1 MVIADENFIL
11 LGNCDVSVGVLC
23 APFRDHAVISSSR
36 VSGPVKNT
44 PYQEIR
50 VLK

>member
-11 LGNCDVSVGVLC
+11 LGYCVASVGVLC
-23 APFRDHAVISSSR
+23 TPFRDHVVVSSSGT
-36 VSGPVKNT
+36 SGPIKDT

-50 VLK
+50 FL